1 MVMTLRCEYRLPKHH
16 LSPIE
21 IGKPSKVQ
29 VDLSRQTIHDI
40 HDIQDIHDIHD
51 IHAIHDIHD
60 IHALVL
66 PVTFCNRLGWIGPV
80 KIVEACGK

>member
-29 VDLSRQTIHDI
+29 VDLLRQ
-40 HDIQDIHDIHD
+40 
-51 IHAIHDIHD
+51 AIHDIHD

-66 PVTFCNRLGWIGPV
+66 PVPFCNRLGWIGPV